1 MHYNQA
7 SIIYLFGFPYMVK
20 IYKYAYRLNNYTIL
34 FFCKSKIFL
43 FLCYYLSF
51 FRITIA

>member
-20 IYKYAYRLNNYTIL
+20 IYKYAYRLIIIQYCSSVNQKYFYSFVVI
-34 FFCKSKIFL
+34 CL
-43 FLCYYLSF
+43 FLG
-51 FRITIA
+51 